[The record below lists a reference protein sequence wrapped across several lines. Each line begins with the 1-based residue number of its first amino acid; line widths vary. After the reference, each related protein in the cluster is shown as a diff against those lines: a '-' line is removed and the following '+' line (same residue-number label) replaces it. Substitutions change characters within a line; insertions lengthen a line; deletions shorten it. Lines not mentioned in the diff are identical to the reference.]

1 MLFKTITYL
10 LILLIC
16 VVTVAAIYRAFQFEV
31 EGFESSVAGYKNSSD
46 YQTQL
51 KLVNELRDKRYNGRR
66 DFNDMLSAHP
76 DLPAEQYCFA
86 NFRSLGCRF
95 TGYLG
100 PIGPKPPGAFD
111 PDTAVLAALKM
122 GCRTLVLE
130 IDYYD
135 SDTCQVPFPR
145 LAVRDKPNVDGKMA
159 NLSDLNS
166 DVICQNPQ
174 QSNIND
180 VATSIARYAFSN
192 SVANPTDPLIVVL
205 YILRVPPNDGKSDYN
220 KTLITYYRHIARAL
234 QPLQSTAVNILAA
247 GGNYSRQAQESA
259 LLLSNP
265 ISTYSGRT
273 LIFCN
278 ADTSVFR
285 KARRI
290 PIEEDLDY
298 MVNLRLTY
306 SQNQLG
312 MTLNSSTNSNGTKYG
327 LLETVDGYM
336 TTPTE
341 RLAGLQ
347 ASTKSVWTMCLDA
360 DPKVI
365 IPLKSTNQLQ
375 KTIGVHC
382 VPIQI
387 WSTGTDSYD
396 YMFDKDHFK
405 VWSFLPKPKDLRY
418 TIPKTVIPA
427 KAAPQTNSN
436 AGRLTAPSI

>member
-31 EGFESSVAGYKNSSD
+31 EGFDASVASYKASTE

-51 KLVNELRDKRYNGRR
+51 KLINELRDKRYNGRR
-66 DFNDMLSAHP
+66 DFNDMLASSP
-76 DLPAEQYCFA
+76 DLPPEQYCFA
-86 NFRSLGCRF
+86 NFHSLGCRF

-100 PIGPKPPGAFD
+100 PIGPKPPGSFD
-111 PDTAVLAALKM
+111 PDSAVLAALKM

-130 IDYYD
+130 IDYYG
-135 SDTCQVPFPR
+135 TNCTIPFPR
-145 LAVRDKPNVDGKMA
+145 LVVRDKDGA
-159 NLSDLNS
+159 NIADSNS
-166 DVICQNPQ
+166 DIVCQNAQ

-220 KTLITYYRHIARAL
+220 KKLLTYYRHIARAL
-234 QPLQSTAVNILAA
+234 QPLQSTAVNIMAA

-278 ADTSVFR
+278 ADTTVFR
-285 KARRI
+285 RASGV
-290 PIEEDLDY
+290 PTEEDLDY

-306 SQNQLG
+306 NQNQLG
-312 MTLNSSTNSNGTKYG
+312 MTLNTNTNSNGTKYG

-336 TTPTE
+336 KTPNE

-347 ASTKSVWTMCLDA
+347 ASTKSVWTICLDA
-360 DPKVI
+360 DPKATV
-365 IPLKSTNQLQ
+365 PQKSTDQLQ

-382 VPIQI
+382 IPIQI
-387 WSTGTDSYD
+387 WAPEYD
-396 YMFDKDHFK
+396 YMFDNNHFK
-405 VWSFLPKPKDLRY
+405 VWSFLPKPRGLRF
-418 TIPKTVIPA
+418 TIPSTAIPA
-427 KAAPQTNSN
+427 KAAPQTDSN
-436 AGRLTAPSI
+436 AGHLTPPSI